1 MWIGYNILKSLFGE
15 LLIAM
20 TRAMVARCPML
31 AFFFLFLFFSY
42 STHLTKIQF
51 RTNVKVSRCI
61 FRFFFQASTTKLHQF
76 VDHSDHVSLTCEFI
90 QCPLSLCHW
99 SSWICGERPNM
110 SGRIL
115 ISWFFFIPIWQT
127 TRSGRVSRY
136 NLKFEQFIQTML
148 YPNAKVVAHIRG
160 LYLHFNI
167 MSLPLFNC

>member
-1 MWIGYNILKSLFGE
+1 MPH
-15 LLIAM
+15 AC
-20 TRAMVARCPML
+20 V
-31 AFFFLFLFFSY
+31 FFFFVPIFLVLYTSHENSISY
-42 STHLTKIQF
+42 KREGFPLHL
-51 RTNVKVSRCI
+51 S
-61 FRFFFQASTTKLHQF
+61 FFFQASTTKLHQF